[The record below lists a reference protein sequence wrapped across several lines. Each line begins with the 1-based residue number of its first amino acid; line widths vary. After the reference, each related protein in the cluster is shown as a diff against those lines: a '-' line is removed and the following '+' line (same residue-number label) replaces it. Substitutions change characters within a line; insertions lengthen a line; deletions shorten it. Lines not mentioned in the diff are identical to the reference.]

1 MSGVR
6 ALALVAARDEA
17 GFVGPTVDAI
27 RALSLDEIVVVD
39 DGSGD
44 GTAAEAAAAGARVLI
59 APGRLGKGEALEAA
73 LDRIPPADV
82 YLLLDADL
90 GSTASAA
97 GSLLEL
103 VRRGDADLAIAALP
117 RQAGHG
123 GFRIV
128 KRLSASLIRTLSG
141 FRARE
146 PMSGQ
151 RAVSRRVLEA
161 VRPLAPGFGVE
172 TAMTIDAVRL
182 GFRVVEVEVPM
193 SHRATGRDPAGIAH
207 RARQGRDVL
216 SAVWPRAIGL
226 R

>member
-6 ALALVAARDEA
+6 TLALVAAREEA
-17 GFVGPTVDAI
+17 GLVGETVRAI
-27 RALSLDEIVVVD
+27 RALPVDEIVVVD
-39 DGSGD
+39 DGSRD
-44 GTAAEAAAAGARVLI
+44 DTAAEASAAGARVLV
-59 APGRLGKGEALEAA
+59 APARMGKGEALEAG
-73 LDRIPPADV
+73 LDRLRPADV

-90 GSTASAA
+90 GSTASRA
-97 GSLLEL
+97 GRLLEL
-103 VRRGDADLAIAALP
+103 VRGGEAELAIASLP
-117 RQAGHG
+117 RDPRHG

-128 KRLSASLIRTLSG
+128 KRLSRSMIRSLSG
-141 FRARE
+141 FRALE

-151 RAVSRRVLEA
+151 RAMTRGVLEA

-182 GFRVVEVEVPM
+182 GFRVVEVELPM
-193 SHRATGRDPAGIAH
+193 SHRVTGRDLAGFAH

-216 SAVWPRAIGL
+216 AAVWPRAVGL

>member
-1 MSGVR
+1 MSRVR
-6 ALALVAARDEA
+6 TLALVAARDEA
-17 GFVGPTVDAI
+17 GLVGPTVRAI
-27 RALSLDEIVVVD
+27 HALPVDEVVVVD
-39 DGSGD
+39 DGSRD
-44 GTAAEAAAAGARVLI
+44 GTAPEASAAGARVLV
-59 APGRLGKGEALEAA
+59 APARLGKGEALEAG
-73 LDRIPPADV
+73 LDRVPPAGV

-97 GSLLEL
+97 GPLLEL
-103 VRRGDADLAIAALP
+103 VQGGEADLAIATLP
-117 RQAGHG
+117 RDPRHG
-123 GFRIV
+123 GFRVV

-141 FRARE
+141 FSARE

-151 RAVSRRVLEA
+151 RAVTREVLEA
-161 VRPLAPGFGVE
+161 VRPLAPGFGME

-193 SHRATGRDPAGIAH
+193 AHRATGRNLAGFAH

>member
-1 MSGVR
+1 MSRVR
-6 ALALVAARDEA
+6 TLALVPARDEA
-17 GFVGPTVDAI
+17 DLVGETVRAI
-27 RALSLDEIVVVD
+27 RALPVDEVVVVD
-39 DGSGD
+39 DGSRD
-44 GTAAEAAAAGARVLI
+44 GTAAEASAAGARVLL
-59 APGRLGKGEALEAA
+59 APARLGKGEALETA
-73 LDRIPPADV
+73 LDRMPPADV

-97 GSLLEL
+97 GPL
-103 VRRGDADLAIAALP
+103 VDLVQEGGADLAIAALP
-117 RQAGHG
+117 RDPRHG

-141 FRARE
+141 FAARE
-146 PMSGQ
+146 PLSGQ
-151 RAVSRRVLEA
+151 RAMSRQVLEA

-182 GFRVVEVEVPM
+182 GFRVVEVEVAM
-193 SHRATGRDPAGIAH
+193 FHRATGRDLAGFAH

-216 SAVWPRAIGL
+216 SAVWPRAVGL

>member
-1 MSGVR
+1 MTPVR
-6 ALALVAARDEA
+6 TLALVAARDEA
-17 GFVGPTVDAI
+17 DRVGETVLAI
-27 RALSLDEIVVVD
+27 RELPVDDIVVVD
-39 DGSGD
+39 DGSRD
-44 GTAAEAAAAGARVLI
+44 GTATRASEAGAGVLV
-59 APGRLGKGEALEAA
+59 APSRLGKGEALEAA
-73 LDRIPPADV
+73 LNRVEPADV

-90 GSTASAA
+90 GSTAGAA
-97 GSLLEL
+97 GPLIEL
-103 VRRGDADLAIAALP
+103 VGEGEADLAIAALP

-128 KRLSASLIRTLSG
+128 KRLSAAMIRSLSG
-141 FRARE
+141 FRPRE

-151 RAVSRRVLEA
+151 RAVTHRVLEA
-161 VRPLAPGFGVE
+161 VRPLARGFGVE

-193 SHRATGRDPAGIAH
+193 SHRVTGRDVSGFVH

-216 SAVWPRAIGL
+216 AAAWPRAVGL

>member
-1 MSGVR
+1 MSPVR
-6 ALALVAARDEA
+6 TVALVAARDES
-17 GFVGPTVDAI
+17 GMVGQTVRAI
-27 RALSLDEIVVVD
+27 RSLPVDEVVVVD
-39 DGSGD
+39 DGSRD
-44 GTAAEAAAAGARVLI
+44 GTAAEASRAGARVLVSP
-59 APGRLGKGEALEAA
+59 ARLGKGEALEAA
-73 LDRIPPADV
+73 LDRVSPADV

-90 GSTASAA
+90 GATASAA
-97 GSLLEL
+97 GALIDA
-103 VRRGDADLAIAALP
+103 VRRGETDLAIAALP
-117 RQAGHG
+117 RDPRHG
-123 GFRIV
+123 GFRLV

-141 FRARE
+141 FSARE

-151 RAVSRRVLEA
+151 RAVTRQVLEA

-182 GFRVVEVEVPM
+182 GFLVVEVEVPM
-193 SHRATGRDPAGIAH
+193 THRATGRDLAGFAH

>member
-1 MSGVR
+1 MSRVR
-6 ALALVAARDEA
+6 TVALVAARDEA
-17 GFVGPTVDAI
+17 GLVGGTVRAI
-27 RALSLDEIVVVD
+27 RALPVNGVVVVD
-39 DGSGD
+39 DGSRD
-44 GTAAEAAAAGARVLI
+44 DTAAEASAAGARVLMS
-59 APGRLGKGEALEAA
+59 PERLGKGEALEAA
-73 LDRIPPADV
+73 LDRMPPADV

-97 GSLLEL
+97 GSLLEA
-103 VRRGDADLAIAALP
+103 VWSGQADLAIAALP
-117 RQAGHG
+117 RDPRHG
-123 GFRIV
+123 GFRVV

-141 FRARE
+141 FAARE

-151 RAVSRRVLEA
+151 RAITRQVLEA

-193 SHRATGRDPAGIAH
+193 LHRATGRDLAGFAH

>member
-6 ALALVAARDEA
+6 TLALVAARDEA
-17 GFVGPTVDAI
+17 GLVGPTVDAI
-27 RALSLDEIVVVD
+27 RALPLDEIVVVD
-39 DGSGD
+39 DGSRD
-44 GTAAEAAAAGARVLI
+44 GTAAEAAAAGARVLV
-59 APGRLGKGEALEAA
+59 APARLGKGEALEAA

-90 GSTASAA
+90 GSTAAAA
-97 GSLLEL
+97 GSLLEP
-103 VRRGDADLAIAALP
+103 VRLGDADLAIAALP

-128 KRLSASLIRTLSG
+128 KRLSSSLIRTLSG

-182 GFRVVEVEVPM
+182 GFRVVEIEVPM
-193 SHRATGRDPAGIAH
+193 SHRATGRDLAGIAH